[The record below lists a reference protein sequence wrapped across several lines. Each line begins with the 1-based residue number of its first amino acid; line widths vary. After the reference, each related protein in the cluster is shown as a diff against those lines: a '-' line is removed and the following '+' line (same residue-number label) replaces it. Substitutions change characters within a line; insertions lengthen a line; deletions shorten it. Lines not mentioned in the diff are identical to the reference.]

1 MTEERPTPTLALA
14 ALALTLFLYLT
25 AEVFTTGALLPMAR
39 SLEVSVSAVGML
51 VTVYAVVAAAAIL
64 PAAKLTTRI
73 PPRRLLTGAMLLLA
87 LTQAGIA
94 IAPSLSWVIVL
105 RGISALCHGA
115 VWASAP
121 SVAAALLPGRPG
133 RATASVFLGS
143 ALGNVLGAPLVAA
156 LSAAASWRL
165 AAAVLALLA
174 AGCGALLARSVPGR
188 LRPERERGG
197 AARPGRRSVLAVAR
211 WCALV
216 VLIAA
221 AHLASFTFL
230 AERAAGAGI
239 TGGGLAA
246 LLLGMGGGG
255 LAGTLLM
262 ARLHDARPR
271 ASTLGAVAAMTLSLL
286 ACGLDVGPVVLGLA
300 VVVWGGAYSALAVAL
315 QAFVLRDAPGWGQLA
330 SSGYVLFFQVGIAS
344 GSGLGAA
351 VLARTGSPAA
361 LALVSAALAG
371 GGLVLA
377 AVAMRARA
385 ASGGVAHCRHVPPR
399 SRPARD
405 RLPLRFHP
413 VRGRDGRGQP

>member
-1 MTEERPTPTLALA
+1 M
-14 ALALTLFLYLT
+14 
-25 AEVFTTGALLPMAR
+25 
-39 SLEVSVSAVGML
+39 
-51 VTVYAVVAAAAIL
+51 
-64 PAAKLTTRI
+64 
-73 PPRRLLTGAMLLLA
+73 
-87 LTQAGIA
+87 
-94 IAPSLSWVIVL
+94 
-105 RGISALCHGA
+105 
-115 VWASAP
+115 
-121 SVAAALLPGRPG
+121 
-133 RATASVFLGS
+133 
-143 ALGNVLGAPLVAA
+143 
-156 LSAAASWRL
+156 
-165 AAAVLALLA
+165 
-174 AGCGALLARSVPGR
+174 
-188 LRPERERGG
+188 
-197 AARPGRRSVLAVAR
+197 
-211 WCALV
+211 